1 MEKNE
6 IKKEMD
12 FTVNKKGKDIF
23 RERIAKKLADIEFNP
38 DKRIK
43 LSKDKL
49 ETLLFDYDEKKKCK
63 KIGYTYEGLCKLD
76 LSEISFENVD
86 LECIFPIDLSNTN
99 ITINFNEIY
108 KGDEVGKFYIKN
120 INFANTDLSSTVYY
134 NNNSG
139 FIHIVYS
146 FINCNLSNTHFNFSD
161 DDMEFKNCDF
171 SNNDFNGLDLCC
183 NGGSGALLWDE
194 NKFFNCNFSG
204 TKVSVHIGNFYKDD
218 TYSPDAATEQIGK
231 LVKNHYLDGCVVNGH
246 LMKSIEQ
253 RKEEA
258 KELKEKYKEF
268 FSHYINDT
276 LDMIDEQLPLYGGK
290 IHDTGND
297 KNNITPS
304 KPKDSKENQHMPIKL
319 KYLPINSEEI

>member
-12 FTVNKKGKDIF
+12 FTVNKKDRVVF

-38 DKRIK
+38 NKRIK

-49 ETLLFDYDEKKKCK
+49 ETLLFDYDEKKKCII
-63 KIGYTYEGLCKLD
+63 IGYTYEGLCKLD
-76 LSEISFENVD
+76 LSEISFDNVD
-86 LECIFPIDLSNTN
+86 LECTFPIDLSNTN

-134 NNNSG
+134 NNNNS

-171 SNNDFNGLDLCC
+171 SNNDFNGLELCC
-183 NGGSGALLWDE
+183 YGSNGLIWDDTT
-194 NKFFNCNFSG
+194 FTNCNFSG
-204 TKVSVHIGNFYKDD
+204 TGASVCICKYKDE
-218 TYSPDAATEQIGK
+218 TFSPKAAEAQIGK
-231 LVKNHYLDGCVVNGH
+231 LVKEHYLDGCIVNGH

-258 KELKEKYKEF
+258 KELKEQYDKF

-276 LDMIDEQLPLYGGK
+276 LDIIDEQLPLYGGK
-290 IHDTGND
+290 IHASGND

-304 KPKDSKENQHMPIKL
+304 KPKDIKKNQNMPKTL

>member
-12 FTVNKKGKDIF
+12 FTLNNKGRVAF

-38 DKRIK
+38 NKRIK

-86 LECIFPIDLSNTN
+86 LECEYPIDLSNTN

-108 KGDEVGKFYIKN
+108 KVDEVGKFYIKN

-134 NNNSG
+134 NNNNS

-171 SNNDFNGLDLCC
+171 SNNDFNGLELCC
-183 NGGSGALLWDE
+183 YGSNGLIWDDTT
-194 NKFFNCNFSG
+194 FTNCNFSG
-204 TKVSVHIGNFYKDD
+204 TGASVCICKYKDE
-218 TYSPDAATEQIGK
+218 TFSPKAAEAQIGK
-231 LVKNHYLDGCVVNGH
+231 LVKEHYLDGCIVNGH

-258 KELKEKYKEF
+258 KELKEQYDKF

-276 LDMIDEQLPLYGGK
+276 LDIIDEQLPLYGGK

-319 KYLPINSEEI
+319 KYLPINCEEI